1 MLTCPYSIDQ
11 VKLIN
16 GFLFHRVGHKVFI
29 ALGHLDSWNNLSWKE
44 LLGVIYSNLSNTLL
58 SSKLCQVAWG
68 LLSFEK
74 LQGQRFHNLFGL
86 SQPLWASMPVSI
98 HPHGKKLCF
107 LLYIHICTSC
117 ISSGNSGL

>member
-29 ALGHLDSWNNLSWKE
+29 ALGHLDSWNNLGWKE

-74 LQGQRFHNLFGL
+74 LQGWRFHNLSGHLCQCPTTLMVKSCVFCFISIFVHL
-86 SQPLWASMPVSI
+86 VSPLVILACSI
-98 HPHGKKLCF
+98 
-107 LLYIHICTSC
+107 
-117 ISSGNSGL
+117 